1 MLLPRLPSLFLQKG
15 IHVRKF
21 FVGSFA
27 AALAVGALGLGAALP
42 AQAASPAEM
51 TVSTTRVASGG
62 SITISGTGCV
72 ADGKPASV
80 DVGVSGGQWGD
91 YLATATPKADGTWS
105 TTASLSKYDDGPLA
119 IVATCDLY
127 TSTFRY
133 DAKSI
138 FLGDSS
144 KWYDT
149 KSAFSKAQL
158 DTFFAKAKSDA
169 GLALS
174 TSTVTPGHSL
184 TVRVPDDAGYFGGE
198 SVEVWAHSTPVL
210 LGTLTAAAD
219 GSVSGTVAIPSTL
232 PAGSHTVYLIGVMS
246 GTSTSVP
253 LAVSGS
259 VPGAATDLVAET
271 SSNSGLFIAGI
282 AAGVA
287 GLSLLAAAAVVQ
299 FARRRREQ
307 PSL

>member
-1 MLLPRLPSLFLQKG
+1 M
-15 IHVRKF
+15 RKL
-21 FVGSFA
+21 FVGGGLTAVA
-27 AALAVGALGLGAALP
+27 AGALILGAAIP
-42 AQAASPAEM
+42 AQAAQPGQM

-62 SITISGTGCV
+62 SITVSGTGCV
-72 ADGKPASV
+72 ANGKPVSV

-91 YLATATPKADGTWS
+91 HLDTVTPKADGTWS
-105 TTASLSKYDDGPLA
+105 TTASLSAYQDGALA

-127 TSTFRY
+127 TSSFRY

-149 KSAFSKAQL
+149 NSAFSKTQL
-158 DTFFAKAKSDA
+158 DSFFAKAKSDA
-169 GLALS
+169 GLKLS
-174 TSTVTPGHSL
+174 TSTVTPGESL
-184 TVRVPDDAGYFGGE
+184 TVSVPDDAGYFSGE

-253 LAVSGS
+253 LAVSTSASDISGS
-259 VPGAATDLVAET
+259 VPGAATDLVAQT
-271 SSNSGLFIAGI
+271 TPSNGFAIAGI

-287 GLSLLAAAAVVQ
+287 GLGLLAAAGVQ

-307 PSL
+307 QNH

>member
-1 MLLPRLPSLFLQKG
+1 LPRLPLPSLQKG
-15 IHVRKF
+15 IHVRKS

-27 AALAVGALGLGAALP
+27 TVLAAGALALGAALP
-42 AQAASPAEM
+42 AQAASPGEM
-51 TVSTTRVASGG
+51 TVSTAKVASGG
-62 SITISGTGCV
+62 SITVSGTGCV

-119 IVATCDLY
+119 IVATCDVY
-127 TSTFRY
+127 TSSFRY

-149 KSAFSKAQL
+149 KSVFSKAQL
-158 DTFFAKAKSDA
+158 DAFFAKAKSDA

-174 TSTVTPGHSL
+174 TSTVKPGESL
-184 TVRVPDDAGYFGGE
+184 TVSVPDDAGYFGGE

-210 LGTLTAAAD
+210 LGTLTAAAN

-259 VPGAATDLVAET
+259 VPGAATDLVAEA
-271 SSNSGLFIAGI
+271 SPNSGLFIAGI

-287 GLSLLAAAAVVQ
+287 GLGLLAAAGVQ